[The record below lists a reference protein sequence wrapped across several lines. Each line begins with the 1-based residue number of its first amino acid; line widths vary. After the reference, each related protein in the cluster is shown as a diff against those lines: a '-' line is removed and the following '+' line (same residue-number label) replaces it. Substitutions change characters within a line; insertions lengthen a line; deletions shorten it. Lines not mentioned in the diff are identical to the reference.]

1 MFSSLVRLS
10 GEGGVQEMGNAVV
23 VAELAHGVHLILHE
37 GYKRGYDNGC
47 TLHKQRGKLVA

>member
-1 MFSSLVRLS
+1 
-10 GEGGVQEMGNAVV
+10 MGNAVV